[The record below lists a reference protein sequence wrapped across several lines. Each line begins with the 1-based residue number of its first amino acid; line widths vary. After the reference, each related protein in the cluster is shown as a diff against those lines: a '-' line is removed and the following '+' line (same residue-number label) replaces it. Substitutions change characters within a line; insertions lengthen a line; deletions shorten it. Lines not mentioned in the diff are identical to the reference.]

1 MGEGFCLKPIFYRF
15 APKRASPTRV
25 RQGNTAFA
33 TPRDPRKP
41 NAPGIRQRADLRA
54 EPARRACSP
63 PSRNSRNRCA
73 RVSATPQAALD
84 ATVRDQGLHP
94 SLEQAMRKTHPL
106 LCVALIAGASC
117 ANAATF
123 TVTTLADNGA
133 GSLRDAIA
141 KANQATGADA
151 IAFQAGLTGTITLTG
166 GELAITDSLTLT
178 GPGSGRVTIDA
189 NGAARAFRLENA
201 NATDKTWSI
210 RGFKIVNGK
219 AITSSN
225 DSGGG
230 LFYEATSIHADIRLT
245 DLVFEGNTA
254 GRKGGA
260 VSVAGANLTMDNVVL
275 RSNQVNGSFQR
286 NGGGVYFS
294 RGLLTVSNSIF
305 VDNRADYGGGL
316 NIASPA
322 VKAAITDT
330 VFQENTANNGGGI
343 YMVSAE
349 NFTLSRSALIE
360 NVAVS
365 SYGGGIYFSGTSNVG
380 TADSVIENTTFSR
393 NEAQHQFAT
402 GSALAVWDGYLTVRN
417 ATVADNKTAPAV
429 APGANAGGA
438 LWVNNGDKTRVTV
451 QSTLFNRNTH
461 GNSNL
466 PIDATRK
473 TGVPES
479 TLNVDH
485 SLFAL
490 MPPIGI
496 ITTASAN
503 LEGDALLQALTTAHG
518 GRTPVH
524 PIPRNSLAVDKGS
537 NPGNLTSDQRGIG
550 FARTIDFNACRRPN
564 VHVPDIGAY
573 EYRGDTIFCHGFEG

>member
-1 MGEGFCLKPIFYRF
+1 
-15 APKRASPTRV
+15 
-25 RQGNTAFA
+25 
-33 TPRDPRKP
+33 
-41 NAPGIRQRADLRA
+41 
-54 EPARRACSP
+54 
-63 PSRNSRNRCA
+63 
-73 RVSATPQAALD
+73 
-84 ATVRDQGLHP
+84 
-94 SLEQAMRKTHPL
+94 
-106 LCVALIAGASC
+106 
-117 ANAATF
+117 
-123 TVTTLADNGA
+123 
-133 GSLRDAIA
+133 
-141 KANQATGADA
+141 
-151 IAFQAGLTGTITLTG
+151 
-166 GELAITDSLTLT
+166 
-178 GPGSGRVTIDA
+178 
-189 NGAARAFRLENA
+189 
-201 NATDKTWSI
+201 
-210 RGFKIVNGK
+210 
-219 AITSSN
+219 
-225 DSGGG
+225 
-230 LFYEATSIHADIRLT
+230 
-245 DLVFEGNTA
+245 VFEGNTA

>member
-1 MGEGFCLKPIFYRF
+1 
-15 APKRASPTRV
+15 
-25 RQGNTAFA
+25 
-33 TPRDPRKP
+33 
-41 NAPGIRQRADLRA
+41 
-54 EPARRACSP
+54 
-63 PSRNSRNRCA
+63 
-73 RVSATPQAALD
+73 
-84 ATVRDQGLHP
+84 
-94 SLEQAMRKTHPL
+94 MRKTHPL